1 MCQRLKDE
9 VRGKPIC
16 WCSTIALLICHVCT
30 LDLHAELTRH
40 NRKKQG
46 GGIVGLSPQQV
57 TSNSSGGGGDNT
69 GTISEG
75 TQQNT
80 TQPTNQHAPHD
91 PTAPPIPM
99 ETSPLIKANPS
110 PQGTPMHTTFAGTQ
124 RFTPSTRI
132 SALNMVGD
140 LLRKVGVRAALLCCP
155 IVNCWVCVC
164 VCVCVRRHWSPD
176 WPRAEHTL
184 LPRIHVVLALLA
196 LLMHQ
201 GITLNCVNFVHK
213 WS

>member
-1 MCQRLKDE
+1 MPEIEGRSERYANNIMLMQHNC
-9 VRGKPIC
+9 
-16 WCSTIALLICHVCT
+16 TISHVCMYYI
-30 LDLHAELTRH
+30 DLHAEMTRH

-46 GGIVGLSPQQV
+46 GGIVGLSSPQQQV
-57 TSNSSGGGGDNT
+57 TTSGSSAGGGENST
-69 GTISEG
+69 GAISEG
-75 TQQNT
+75 TQHNT

-140 LLRKVGVRAALLCCP
+140 LLRKVGVCAAY
-155 IVNCWVCVC
+155 CV
-164 VCVCVRRHWSPD
+164 
-176 WPRAEHTL
+176 
-184 LPRIHVVLALLA
+184 VVL
-196 LLMHQ
+196 
-201 GITLNCVNFVHK
+201 
-213 WS
+213 

>member
-1 MCQRLKDE
+1 MLMNAAQLHCL
-9 VRGKPIC
+9 
-16 WCSTIALLICHVCT
+16 SCHVHMYICI
-30 LDLHAELTRH
+30 DLHAELTRH

-46 GGIVGLSPQQV
+46 GGIVGLSSPQQQV
-57 TSNSSGGGGDNT
+57 TTSGSSAGGRENST
-69 GTISEG
+69 GVISEG
-75 TQQNT
+75 TQHNT

-140 LLRKVGVRAALLCCP
+140 LLRKVGVCTALLWWCP
-155 IVNCWVCVC
+155 IIKLLIVYVCV
-164 VCVCVRRHWSPD
+164 
-176 WPRAEHTL
+176 
-184 LPRIHVVLALLA
+184 
-196 LLMHQ
+196 
-201 GITLNCVNFVHK
+201 
-213 WS
+213 